1 MIFASIADGQIHD
14 SEILRLDVWD
24 KLAILAAVGLFFA
37 LVLLCMV
44 CVLSPF
50 CWLYKICPFQY
61 DKESQVS
68 PYPVPGYGATQY
80 DVTKDRPV
88 KGKRRG
94 RLGSIKEDY
103 SSEWSDSSGPTI
115 IEMTKTSVR
124 SPPSFPDSMFTDQA
138 HAILR
143 SADIEF
149 SLKYD
154 KFEGKLFLKIIQ
166 IKNLFLQDINAVIS
180 PYVRAR
186 FYRAPKQLFSF
197 GKEYVINNLDVEVQT
212 KMQKASENPVF
223 NENFQLVVD
232 QRDLPLYTLR
242 LQLCDFDKFS
252 RHILLG
258 ETTVIVKKLDL
269 PDETEVTYTERMEL
283 PVEEDLGEICLGM
296 NYLPTAEKLYLTVVR
311 VRGLKA
317 MNRTTNTTDAYVK
330 VVLMHDGR
338 QLKKVKTVVKRSDL
352 NPEYDETFA
361 FDVPSQELN
370 NVYFC
375 AAVIHANKEQR
386 QHRLIGRMY
395 LGPSFS
401 TDAHAHWVQMTQNQ
415 RKQVTCWHKLHC

>member
-24 KLAILAAVGLFFA
+24 KLVILAAIGLFFA
-37 LVLLCMV
+37 LVILCMV
-44 CVLSPF
+44 CALSPF
-50 CWLYKICPFQY
+50 CWLYNICPFQY
-61 DKESQVS
+61 DKQPQVS
-68 PYPVPGYGATQY
+68 PYPSSGYGATQY
-80 DVTKDRPV
+80 AVTKEKPL
-88 KGKRRG
+88 KGKRGPLR
-94 RLGSIKEDY
+94 SIKEDY

-115 IEMTKTSVR
+115 IELKRTSVR
-124 SPPSFPDSMFTDQA
+124 SPPTFPDSEFADQP
-138 HAILR
+138 HAVLN

-154 KFEGKLFLKIIQ
+154 PLEGKLFLKILQ
-166 IKNLFLQDINAVIS
+166 VKNLSLNDASAAIS
-180 PYVRAR
+180 PYVRVR

-197 GKEYVINNLDVEVQT
+197 GKEYVINNLDMEVQT

-223 NENFQLVVD
+223 NETFYLVVD
-232 QRDLPLYTLR
+232 QRDLPLYTVR
-242 LQLCDFDKFS
+242 LHLCDFDKFS

-258 ETTVIVKKLDL
+258 ETTVIIKKIDL
-269 PDETEVTYTERMEL
+269 PDATEVTYTEKLEL
-283 PVEEDLGEICLGM
+283 PEEEDLGEICLGM

-330 VVLMHDGR
+330 VVLMHEGR
-338 QLKKVKTVVKRSDL
+338 QLKKVKTVIKRSDL

-401 TDAHAHWVQMTQNQ
+401 TDAHAHWVEMTQNQ
-415 RKQVTCWHKLHC
+415 RKQVTCWHRLHC